1 MENILDGLRLCRR
14 HCREAMNV
22 STALAIVNMAVLQ
35 KDASHTLETMKHRL
49 DIYLTGIYTSVN
61 AAHLSAIKGG
71 TLFYDLYFST
81 EHTELIVADIIVAY
95 TVGI

>member
-1 MENILDGLRLCRR
+1 MASLKLLYGLNLHDVINEWPHPIFQAEDEESCIWMENILDGLRLCRR

-49 DIYLTGIYTSVN
+49 DTV
-61 AAHLSAIKGG
+61 
-71 TLFYDLYFST
+71 
-81 EHTELIVADIIVAY
+81 II
-95 TVGI
+95 